1 MYYAPGITRLH
12 MNRCHPMCCTACP
25 VDRENIFTRQYKY
38 FEGVPEVGEGGDY
51 CEKHLPLTYLL
62 EEFCGDVIR
71 GEKDDVQAMQQQK
84 PKPVKELMLIVSLG
98 RLGLTLAIL
107 GTAQDVVIEPSL
119 YLLGTNSRGG
129 QYCNH

>member
-1 MYYAPGITRLH
+1 MD
-12 MNRCHPMCCTACP
+12 RCHPMCCTACP

-62 EEFCGDVIR
+62 EEFCGDR
-71 GEKDDVQAMQQQK
+71 HLQAMQQQK

-98 RLGLTLAIL
+98 RLGLTLDIL

-129 QYCNH
+129 QYYNH